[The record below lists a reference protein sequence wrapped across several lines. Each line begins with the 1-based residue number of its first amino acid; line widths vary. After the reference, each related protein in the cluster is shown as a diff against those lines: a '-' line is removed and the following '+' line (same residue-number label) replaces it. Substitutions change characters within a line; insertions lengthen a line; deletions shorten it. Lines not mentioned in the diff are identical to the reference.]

1 MFKVKG
7 IIEIDDDKEDIKN
20 KSYVDGDWCVEDQHI
35 IEHVKNY
42 GLFSQSVMR
51 VLTRTTKRMWC
62 YKLPSSLCSLSPDAT
77 VSKQSGTVIRTQ
89 VSQP

>member
-1 MFKVKG
+1 
-7 IIEIDDDKEDIKN
+7 
-20 KSYVDGDWCVEDQHI
+20 
-35 IEHVKNY
+35 
-42 GLFSQSVMR
+42 LFSQSVMR